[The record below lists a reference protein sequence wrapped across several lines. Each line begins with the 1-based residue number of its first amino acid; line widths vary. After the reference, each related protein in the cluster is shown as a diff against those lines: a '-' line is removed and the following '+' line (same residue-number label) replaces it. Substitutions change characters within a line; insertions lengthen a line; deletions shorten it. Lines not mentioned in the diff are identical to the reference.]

1 MTLLRKDTEETVEE
15 VAGHSVESEEEL
27 IQEMIASD
35 LAENDP
41 NDHERLFAHAL
52 EDIDNEFPM
61 FVHNEHIDDEDEDDE
76 FERHRVE
83 EESAKDAAVAEETH
97 EEQPVS
103 YQETRYDSEEMH
115 ALLRAMDEPDIYAHG
130 NENHKYKPAN
140 VFPLWLL
147 KSRNWQTTKAK
158 KGDGGGQDVSEI
170 LRIAPAN
177 RSAEQQSILVYWIMS
192 VWQTANV
199 MGIKKV
205 HQMLQEFKYISYE
218 PEENIITEGEAG
230 LTFYIIISGE
240 CNVHKAGIGIVAKL
254 GRGKGF
260 GELALTKGDVRTA
273 TIRTISR
280 CEVLSLHKLD
290 YDHFVKDIQQAERRE
305 HFFLLRECSLFLKW
319 NRSKVDK
326 LCNTCT
332 RKTFEAG
339 TTVFKQGDEPD
350 KMYVVME
357 GVIEIIKEVHIVCK
371 NRWPTALGEWKD
383 AVKTTV
389 KPIRVSVIRR
399 GGYFGELGIV
409 RSAVRAATAVCQTK
423 CTLVMVDKLELMHH
437 INHSKTSE
445 LAPLTRG
452 VKAYPSDE
460 DILKVIGEI
469 RGGPQSRAQL
479 GDVVIMPNKIE
490 KREEIDPRAA
500 SRMVETAKK
509 KKVEKK
515 EKGEGGPRKRKTAI
529 GGGLATSTANAA
541 ASHLEDANNAA
552 SAPSGKKADQLSA
565 AGAVTQQSW
574 KELKAEA
581 EELAAARRLELLI
594 AESIEAST
602 KHRPVVAQPLAA
614 LGNRGLSHSS
624 LHLAAAAKPYA
635 GSGSKRGGDSALAC
649 GLGSFAAAL
658 DPMDGHVE
666 FVPRAML
673 DRPKGRSWNVHVP
686 QEDAMPLLG
695 TVTAVKRVPTG
706 TSLRRLGSP
715 IERSKSLP
723 ALAGPKGQ
731 HGGGGAHDIF
741 RPMGRPESPP
751 PDVPLRDFINKPVIT
766 YRDALSRS
774 GLVKL
779 KD

>member
-1 MTLLRKDTEETVEE
+1 MTLSRKTTEETVED
-15 VAGHSVESEEEL
+15 VVGHSAESEEEL
-27 IQEMIASD
+27 IQEMIAAD
-35 LAENDP
+35 IAEHDP
-41 NDHERLFAHAL
+41 NDHERLFNHAL
-52 EDIDNEFPM
+52 EEIDNEFANIE
-61 FVHNEHIDDEDEDDE
+61 HAQHIDDYEDEDDE

-83 EESAKDAAVAEETH
+83 EERAKDAAVAEETH

-115 ALLRAMDEPDIYAHG
+115 ALLRAMDEPDIYTHG

-147 KSRNWQTTKAK
+147 KSRSWQTTKAK

-254 GRGKGF
+254 GKGKGF

-399 GGYFGELGIV
+399 GGYFGELAIV
-409 RSAVRAATAVCQTK
+409 RSALRAATAVCQTK

-445 LAPLTRG
+445 LEPLTRG

-490 KREEIDPRAA
+490 KREEVDPRAA
-500 SRMVETAKK
+500 SRLVETAKK
-509 KKVEKK
+509 KKG
-515 EKGEGGPRKRKTAI
+515 EKGGPGGGGGDEGPRKRKTAI

-541 ASHLEDANNAA
+541 ALQLDDPKVPA
-552 SAPSGKKADQLSA
+552 GKKTDLLA
-565 AGAVTQQSW
+565 AQSW

-581 EELAAARRLELLI
+581 EELAAARRHEQLI

-602 KHRPVVAQPLAA
+602 KHRPVDAQPLAA
-614 LGNRGLSHSS
+614 LGGRGLSRTS
-624 LHLAAAAKPYA
+624 LHLAPASKGGA
-635 GSGSKRGGDSALAC
+635 GAGGKSSSGSALGC

-673 DRPKGRSWNVHVP
+673 DRPKGRSWNVHLP
-686 QEDAMPLLG
+686 QEDTMPLLG

-723 ALAGPKGQ
+723 ALGQPKGQ
-731 HGGGGAHDIF
+731 EASAAHDIF

-751 PDVPLRDFINKPVIT
+751 PDVPLRDFLNKPVIT

-779 KD
+779 RD